1 MDRQLLP
8 QPEVFDE
15 PIGLGRRRHQNMP
28 ALPSRLRGGDEQ
40 TICIAGGTGCFCCL
54 MLVIVLMTTAS
65 LSPNEYGV
73 LLNTL
78 SGQLEGDP
86 VRGGLRGR
94 APWKSYVKFPAT
106 QVTLIWAKP
115 GQDWHSNAPPITARA
130 VQNQGQ
136 ESLVETDEPH
146 ETNELDAAVQVL
158 AKGSEDEQASG
169 QPIYISC
176 AMQFLYNQQDL
187 KLVYKKFKGH
197 TQALSRYQ
205 IIAKNRIV
213 NAAQGYAPEDF
224 WKKRNEIAK
233 EMLRQMNEELEKFW
247 IKAVYFEILKIEFT
261 AQYEENIVKTQVA
274 DQKTIVNTYE
284 KTVTGVLTHINVLNA
299 KNNALIAKIKA
310 EAAKKQK
317 EMMATATQGVFKLK
331 QNTKAQSYA
340 RIKTMGNFT
349 SDQMKEYIKIK
360 ALLSQSANGAVII
373 NVPEPGECDANSC
386 K

>member
-1 MDRQLLP
+1 
-8 QPEVFDE
+8 
-15 PIGLGRRRHQNMP
+15 
-28 ALPSRLRGGDEQ
+28 
-40 TICIAGGTGCFCCL
+40 
-54 MLVIVLMTTAS
+54 
-65 LSPNEYGV
+65 
-73 LLNTL
+73 
-78 SGQLEGDP
+78 
-86 VRGGLRGR
+86 
-94 APWKSYVKFPAT
+94 
-106 QVTLIWAKP
+106 
-115 GQDWHSNAPPITARA
+115 
-130 VQNQGQ
+130 
-136 ESLVETDEPH
+136 
-146 ETNELDAAVQVL
+146 
-158 AKGSEDEQASG
+158 
-169 QPIYISC
+169 
-176 AMQFLYNQQDL
+176 MQFLYNQQDL